1 MNSHPDTLQ
10 EIGLGKYSWPQVIK
24 WLLILLVLYAIG
36 SVFISNPF
44 SIFVDR
50 TTPVDYSRVMYFH
63 GMTVGLAGIT
73 SLIVSQV
80 FSLDKKFKKIIFI
93 CTVATIIIGVTGGA
107 INRSMEY
114 TKLFL
119 WYQILAFIALDII
132 LITMSVGLILTKNM
146 ELRQSRTWYLVLSA
160 SATAVIAALIGDLAG
175 FILDFGDWP
184 GVLGWYAGKI
194 GYTLEDWQ
202 DNLLRSHSDMMVV
215 AVIGLIL
222 SVISWKYG
230 RNMAGISS
238 SAKATGEWM
247 AIVGLVLLIIIMVV
261 SGFGGSSMQIPH
273 IFTEKGFYAP
283 RGQSVAGIDLGDFT
297 IGTFFLMGGML
308 MMGAI
313 LFGKKSPGHTL
324 SKTAKYTLSGMF
336 LTWSSIVVTVAG
348 MGFLEEY
355 RADLYNS
362 AKDVPLGDYGFAFRM
377 LHLDVSLIL
386 FPAIMVVMLLAH
398 HFLKDGDNKYIQWI
412 LRTGVVIC
420 SIGSLVY
427 MVLNPG
433 PFGPGYWIVA
443 AGFITIIFAMVYFF
457 IRSDNKIKEDFRN
470 QSAE

>member
-1 MNSHPDTLQ
+1 MSNPSDTLP
-10 EIGLGKYSWPQVIK
+10 EIGFGKYSWPQVIK
-24 WLLILLVLYAIG
+24 WLLAILVVYSIG

-63 GMTVGLAGIT
+63 GITVGLAGIT
-73 SLIVSQV
+73 ALIISQV
-80 FSLDKKFKKIIFI
+80 FNLDNRFKKIIFF
-93 CTVATIIIGVTGGA
+93 CTVITILIGVSGGA
-107 INRSMEY
+107 VNRSMEY
-114 TKLFL
+114 TKIFL
-119 WYQILAFIALDII
+119 WYQILAFIALDVI
-132 LITMSVGLILTKNM
+132 LITMSIGLVVIKDND
-146 ELRQSRTWYLVLSA
+146 LRKSRTYYLVLAA

-184 GVLGWYAGKI
+184 GILGWYAGKI
-194 GYTLEDWQ
+194 GYTLQEWQ

-230 RNMAGISS
+230 RHLAGIAAP
-238 SAKATGEWM
+238 AKATGEWM
-247 AIVGLVLLIIIMVV
+247 ATTGLVLLIIIMVV
-261 SGFGGSSMQIPH
+261 SGFGGSGMQIPH

-283 RGQSVAGIDLGDFT
+283 RGQSVAGIDLADFT
-297 IGTFFLMGGML
+297 IGTFFLMGGVL
-308 MMGAI
+308 LIGAI
-313 LFGKKSPGHTL
+313 LFGKKKPGYEL
-324 SKTAKYTLSGMF
+324 SKTAKYTLSGIF
-336 LTWSSIVVTVAG
+336 LTWSSIVITVAG
-348 MGFLEEY
+348 MGFLQEY

-386 FPAIMVVMLLAH
+386 FPAIMVVMLLAQH
-398 HFLKDGDNKYIQWI
+398 LLTNDENKYIQWI

-427 MVLNPG
+427 MILNPG
-433 PFGPGYWIVA
+433 PFGPGYLIVGT
-443 AGFITIIFAMVYFF
+443 GFLIVIIAMIYFF
-457 IRSDNKIKEDFRN
+457 LRSDNKIKEHFNN
-470 QSAE
+470 QSVK

>member
-1 MNSHPDTLQ
+1 MTNPPNTSF
-10 EIGLGKYSWPQVIK
+10 EIGLGKYPWPQIIK
-24 WLLILLVLYAIG
+24 WLLIILVVYAIG

-73 SLIVSQV
+73 ALIISQV
-80 FSLDKKFKKIIFI
+80 FNLDKKFKKIIFF
-93 CTVATIIIGVTGGA
+93 CTVATVIIGVTGGA
-107 INRSMEY
+107 VNRSMEY
-114 TKLFL
+114 TKIFL
-119 WYQILAFIALDII
+119 WYQILAFIALDVI
-132 LITMSVGLILTKNM
+132 LITMTYGLIVIKNE
-146 ELRQSRTWYLVLSA
+146 ELKRSATYYLVLSA

-184 GVLGWYAGKI
+184 GILGWYAGKI
-194 GYTLEDWQ
+194 GYSLQEWQ

-230 RNMAGISS
+230 RCLSG
-238 SAKATGEWM
+238 SAAVAKSAGEWM
-247 AIVGLVLLIIIMVV
+247 AITGLILLIIIMVV
-261 SGFGGSSMQIPH
+261 SGFGGSGMQIPH

-297 IGTFFLMGGML
+297 IGTFFLLGGML
-308 MMGAI
+308 LIGAI
-313 LFGKKSPGHTL
+313 LFGKRMPEHTL
-324 SKTAKYTLSGMF
+324 NKTAKYTLGGIF
-336 LTWSSIVVTVAG
+336 ITWSSIVITVAG

-362 AKDVPLGDYGFAFRM
+362 SKDVPLGDYGFAFRM

-398 HFLKDGDNKYIQWI
+398 HFLRDDENKFIQRI
-412 LRTGVVIC
+412 LRTGVVFC
-420 SIGSLVY
+420 SAGSLVY

-433 PFGPGYWIVA
+433 PFGPGYWIVGI
-443 AGFITIIFAMVYFF
+443 GFMMIILAMIYFF
-457 IRSDNKIKEDFRN
+457 VRSDNKEKEKFNDHTLV
-470 QSAE
+470 